1 MKDEKA
7 IETEAKHLKFF
18 DQSQLIMNSKSYT
31 GLILLFPDFNSVP
44 VRDLDT
50 CDEACWKRW
59 KTILRKNFRRN
70 NKKHEEENKSTRDLQ
85 TLFIGMI
92 NEGLPIPSFL
102 KVPQFPYT
110 TMKYFKNRDRQ

>member
-1 MKDEKA
+1 
-7 IETEAKHLKFF
+7 
-18 DQSQLIMNSKSYT
+18 MNSRSYT
-31 GLILLFPDFNSVP
+31 SLILLFLDFNSVP

-50 CDEACWKRW
+50 CDEACWKRL

-70 NKKHEEENKSTRDLQ
+70 NKKQEDENKSTRDLQ

-102 KVPQFPYT
+102 KV
-110 TMKYFKNRDRQ
+110 